1 MCHLLLGILSKMKSR
16 NEINKELYG
25 KNKQKKLKSN
35 KASRQIGKQEFRKI
49 VSEFKYAS

>member
-1 MCHLLLGILSKMKSR
+1 MKSR

-35 KASRQIGKQEFRKI
+35 KASRHMGKQEFKKV
-49 VSEFKYAS
+49 VSEYKYVT